1 VQLSPPHRSHPLTRN
16 LRIGLVGLGQ
26 RGADA
31 LHTLSLMPHV
41 EVTAI
46 CDFYEER
53 VALQK
58 KWLRENGKRP
68 PKYAFSGEEGWKALC
83 ECDVDLVY
91 NATPWALHVPVA
103 LYAMEHGKAV
113 ATEVPAAFTVE
124 DCWALVETSERTG
137 LPCIQ
142 LENCC
147 YGETELLTLQMV
159 RAGLFGELKHAECA
173 YVHDLRKWCYDEL
186 VMDETAYGKTGYF
199 DHWRLKWNAVHKGNQ
214 YPTHGLMPVCRYLD
228 IGKTDRL
235 DYLVSLESQP
245 CGFHDWIAHHPA
257 ATNYPLSSI
266 NYPLAMGDVNT
277 TLVKTKLGRSIL
289 IQHDVASPRPYTRI
303 NQLVGTRGILQDYPL
318 RMAFE
323 TANCQL
329 PTTNSSHKWFSTA
342 RTKRWAAKYR
352 HPLWVEQGEMAKKVG
367 GHGGMDFLMI
377 LRLCE
382 CLRNGEPLDMD
393 VYDLATTCC
402 ICELTEK
409 SVRHKSRPQDVPDF
423 TRHRS

>member
-1 VQLSPPHRSHPLTRN
+1 VKPLRRN

-31 LHTLSLMPHV
+31 LHTLSLLPHV

-46 CDFYEER
+46 CDFHEER

-58 KWLRENGKRP
+58 KWLRANKKRL
-68 PKYAFSGEEGWKALC
+68 PKKSFFGAEGWKALC
-83 ECDVDLVY
+83 DCDIDLVY

-124 DCWALVETSERTG
+124 DCWALVETAERTG
-137 LPCIQ
+137 LPCMQ

-147 YGETELLTLQMV
+147 YGETELLTLQLI
-159 RAGLFGELKHAECA
+159 RAGMFGELKHAACA
-173 YVHDLRKWCYDEL
+173 YLHDLRKWCYDDL
-186 VMDETAYGKTGYF
+186 VMDEIAYGKTGYF
-199 DHWRLKWNAVHKGNQ
+199 DHWRLKWNEIHKGNQ
-214 YPTHGLMPVCRYLD
+214 YPTHGLGPVCKYFD
-228 IGKTDRL
+228 INKSDRL

-245 CGFHDWIAHHPA
+245 CGFQDWANH
-257 ATNYPLSSI
+257 NLSNPS
-266 NYPLAMGDVNT
+266 NFSNVSNLSQSMGDVNT
-277 TLVKTKLGRSIL
+277 TLVKTRLGRSIL
-289 IQHDVASPRPYTRI
+289 IQHDVASPRPYSRI
-303 NQLVGTRGILQDYPL
+303 NQVVGTRGILEDYPL
-318 RMAFE
+318 RMAFADKPGGE
-323 TANCQL
+323 A
-329 PTTNSSHKWFSTA
+329 HKWFSPA

-352 HPLWVEQGEMAKKVG
+352 HPLWAEQGELAKKVG

-382 CLRNGEPLDMD
+382 CLRSGEPLDMD

-402 ICELTEK
+402 ICELTER
-409 SVRHKSRPQDVPDF
+409 SVRHKSRPQDIPDF
-423 TRHRS
+423 RRGRKR

>member
-1 VQLSPPHRSHPLTRN
+1 MLQVKPLRRN

-31 LHTLSLMPHV
+31 LHTLSILPHV
-41 EVTAI
+41 EVTAL
-46 CDFYEER
+46 CDFHEER
-53 VALQK
+53 VALQG
-58 KWLRENGKRP
+58 KWLRDNRKRMP
-68 PKYAFSGEEGWKALC
+68 RKTFSGAEGWKALC
-83 ECDVDLVY
+83 DCDVDLVY

-137 LPCIQ
+137 LACMQ

-147 YGETELLTLQMV
+147 YGETELLTLQLI
-159 RAGLFGELKHAECA
+159 RAGLFGELKHAACA
-173 YVHDLRKWCYDEL
+173 YLHDLRKWCYDDF
-186 VMDETAYGKTGYF
+186 VMDDITYGKTGYF
-199 DHWRLKWNAVHKGNQ
+199 DHWRLKWNEVHRGNQ
-214 YPTHGLMPVCRYLD
+214 YPTHGLGPVCKYFD
-228 IGKTDRL
+228 IGGVDRL

-245 CGFHDWIAHHPA
+245 YGFRDWARAHDS
-257 ATNYPLSSI
+257 PLAGLS
-266 NYPLAMGDVNT
+266 PAMGDVNT
-277 TLVKTKLGRSIL
+277 TLVRTKRGRSIL
-289 IQHDVASPRPYTRI
+289 IQHDVASPRPYSRI
-303 NQLVGTRGILQDYPL
+303 NQVVGTRGILQDYPL
-318 RMAFE
+318 RMAFSDE
-323 TANCQL
+323 PGGEA
-329 PTTNSSHKWFSTA
+329 HKWFSAA

-352 HPLWVEQGEMAKKVG
+352 HPLWTKQGELAKKVG

-382 CLRNGEPLDMD
+382 CLRKGEPLDMD

-409 SVRHKSRPQDVPDF
+409 SVRHKSRSKDIPDF
-423 TRHRS
+423 RRNLFT

>member
-1 VQLSPPHRSHPLTRN
+1 MKKEV

-31 LHTLSLMPHV
+31 LHTLSLLPHV

-53 VALQK
+53 VRLQK
-58 KWLRENGKRP
+58 KWLRENKKRP
-68 PKYAFSGEEGWKALC
+68 PKKTFSGAEGWKRLC
-83 ECDVDLVY
+83 DCDIDLVY

-113 ATEVPAAFTVE
+113 ATEVPAAFAVE
-124 DCWALVETSERTG
+124 DCWALVEMSERTG
-137 LPCIQ
+137 LSCMQ

-147 YGETELLTLQMV
+147 YGETELLTLQLI
-159 RAGLFGELKHAECA
+159 RAGMFGELKHAECA
-173 YVHDLRKWCYDEL
+173 YIHDLRKWCYDDL
-186 VMDETAYGKTGYF
+186 VMDEVAYGKTGYF
-199 DHWRLKWNAVHKGNQ
+199 DHWRLKWNEIHKGNQ
-214 YPTHGLMPVCRYLD
+214 YPTHGLGPVCKYFD
-228 IGKTDRL
+228 INKTDKL

-245 CGFHDWIAHHPA
+245 CGFRDWA
-257 ATNYPLSSI
+257 ANNLPNPSNLSNVS
-266 NYPLAMGDVNT
+266 NLSKSMGDVNT

-303 NQLVGTRGILQDYPL
+303 NRVVGTCGIIEDYPL
-318 RMAFE
+318 RMAFADKPGGE
-323 TANCQL
+323 A
-329 PTTNSSHKWFSTA
+329 HKWFSPA

-409 SVRHKSRPQDVPDF
+409 SVRHKSRPQDIPDF
-423 TRHRS
+423 TRGKKHE